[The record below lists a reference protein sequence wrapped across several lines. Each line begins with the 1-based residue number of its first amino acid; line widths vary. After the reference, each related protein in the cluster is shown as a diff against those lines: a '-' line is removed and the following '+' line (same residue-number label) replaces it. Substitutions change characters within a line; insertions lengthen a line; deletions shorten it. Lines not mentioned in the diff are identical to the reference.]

1 LDAAAPVTRLRR
13 TLLGRVVEAYLT
25 EGMSNYA
32 SGLAFNAFL
41 TLFPIVLGLAA
52 LAGLFFRGSWFYNE
66 TEYVLLNA
74 FPIDA
79 QQQIRRTL
87 EGAANHAGELG
98 LLSVLALVW
107 AGTGLFGSLEFAI
120 NRVYGF
126 PGRNPFR
133 QRLVGLRLIAAFVL
147 AIVLM
152 VALNTAI
159 SFLDVPIFSLSTYLG
174 ALAGWLVIAFLMV
187 AIYRL
192 APAHPLPL
200 RDVLPGALLAGALV
214 ELITLAFPLINV
226 ATSRYSTYAKAFSF
240 VFLLTTW
247 LYLLSSLILLG
258 AVLNRLLAGGEV
270 PEHQHAPVRSILHQG
285 KRRRVQ
291 AEARRE
297 DDRLRQEG
305 GPDGAQ
311 DVAVRK
317 G

>member
-1 LDAAAPVTRLRR
+1 MNRLRR
-13 TLLGRVVEAYLT
+13 TLLGRVVEAYFG
-25 EGMSNYA
+25 EGMPNYA

-52 LAGLFFRGSWFYNE
+52 LAGLFFRGSWFYNQ
-66 TEYVLLNA
+66 TQYVLLNA
-74 FPIDA
+74 FPVDA
-79 QQQIRRTL
+79 QAQIRSTL

-98 LLSVLALVW
+98 LLSVLSLLW
-107 AGTGLFGSLEFAI
+107 AGTGLSGSLEFAI

-126 PGRNPFR
+126 PGRNPLR
-133 QRLVGLRLIAAFVL
+133 QRLSGLRLIAAFLL

-152 VALNTAI
+152 VALNMAI
-159 SFLDVPIFSLSTYLG
+159 SFLDVPVLSVSTYLG
-174 ALAGWLVIAFLMV
+174 AIAGWVVIAFLLI

-192 APAHPLPL
+192 TPAHPLPVP
-200 RDVLPGALLAGALV
+200 DVLPGALLAGALV

-226 ATSRYSTYAKAFSF
+226 ATNRYSTYAKAFSF
-240 VFLLTTW
+240 VFLLATW

-270 PEHQHAPVRSILHQG
+270 PEAQHRPVRSILHQG

-291 AEARRE
+291 AELRRE
-297 DDRLRQEG
+297 EDRLAQEG
-305 GPDGAQ
+305 GADRAQ
-311 DVAVRK
+311 DVAVRE